1 MICTQC
7 GSPLEPGAK
16 FCGSCGAVVPDDPA
30 TEVAPPMLEDMPTEF
45 VPEPSLSVI
54 KWILRRE
61 GEDPFLLGER
71 VLLGRSSDCDIKL
84 EDTEASREHAVLEK
98 VGEGYTLT
106 DQGSTNGT
114 FVNEERSAGSVVLK
128 DDDTIRIGSTIF
140 TVSVTDGEPTMSVCP
155 SCGADISKEMTFCGS
170 CGHTLSAVSAA
181 VQPSPMAPGSAP
193 APPVQDTPVSAA
205 APQEDLEEMPPPTF
219 KIPRRGLLIGC
230 GVILLLGIVTACCV
244 STVGSGLLDWLLDLL
259 YEIQYMF

>member
-1 MICTQC
+1 MNCSQC

-30 TEVAPPMLEDMPTEF
+30 TEVAPPTLDDMPTEV

-54 KWILRRE
+54 EWTLRRE

-71 VLLGRSSDCDIKL
+71 ALLGRSSDCDIKL

-98 VGEGYTLT
+98 VGEGYTLS

-128 DDDTIRIGSTIF
+128 GDDTIRIGSTIF
-140 TVSVTDGEPTMSVCP
+140 KVSVTDGEPTMSACP
-155 SCGADISKEMTFCGS
+155 SCGTDISEEMTFCGS
-170 CGHTLSAVSAA
+170 CGQPLSVASAA
-181 VQPSPMAPGSAP
+181 VQPSPVVPESAP
-193 APPVQDTPVSAA
+193 APPVQDTPVSAEA
-205 APQEDLEEMPPPTF
+205 SQEDLEEMPPPRF
-219 KIPRRGLLIGC
+219 KLPRRGLLIGC
-230 GVILLLGIVTACCV
+230 GVLLLLGIVTACCV
-244 STVGSGLLDWLLDLL
+244 STVGSGLLEWLLDLL
-259 YEIQYMF
+259 YEIQYLF